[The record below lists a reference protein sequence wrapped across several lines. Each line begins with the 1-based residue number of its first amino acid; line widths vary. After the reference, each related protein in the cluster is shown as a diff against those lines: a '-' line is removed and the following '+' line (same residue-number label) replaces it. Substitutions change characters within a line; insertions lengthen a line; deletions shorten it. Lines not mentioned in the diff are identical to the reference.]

1 MMLTLRGRIDDSGI
15 PDDGLVEPSQIDD
28 ADPALLG
35 KVCIGIPE
43 CVSADLD
50 CTADNSRKLAHAEVE
65 KKSVAGVDTS
75 SIRTN
80 EARWMKPDKMKEV
93 DLNDSGNV
101 ASLMVKN
108 EEKNCTHHLHET
120 KQFYLGYGFEKHKH
134 QLKIT
139 REYDHNSMAS
149 QTGSCLIIPKFQ
161 SYFGNRDET
170 TLFAARTISEIYKK
184 AAAHLPCMDGTFF
197 STVLRVML
205 ALGVTDKT
213 RRLKGSFSLTM
224 NFGCGGQACDASG
237 KPKTLCTR
245 IFEVSN
251 TDVTAE
257 DMQLFKHHV
266 AGMCDAIQVAADCF
280 RVKQKKCPLCPD
292 AKRFKEFADFL
303 QSYLDGNSFRNEWIT
318 PMLCCVSPGGGCDEH
333 IDDKGD
339 TVPGYEGLGSFSVP
353 F

>member
-1 MMLTLRGRIDDSGI
+1 MLILWGRNTLGKDDSGI
-15 PDDGLVEPSQIDD
+15 PDDDLVEPSQIDD

-108 EEKNCTHHLHET
+108 EEKNCTCHLHET

-139 REYDHNSMAS
+139 RDMITILWHHKPDPVS
-149 QTGSCLIIPKFQ
+149 
-161 SYFGNRDET
+161 SYQN
-170 TLFAARTISEIYKK
+170 
-184 AAAHLPCMDGTFF
+184 
-197 STVLRVML
+197 
-205 ALGVTDKT
+205 
-213 RRLKGSFSLTM
+213 FSLISAIVM
-224 NFGCGGQACDASG
+224 RQ
-237 KPKTLCTR
+237 LCLQQDQSQKSTKKQQHTCHAWM
-245 IFEVSN
+245 EPSSQQCYVSCSHW
-251 TDVTAE
+251 E
-257 DMQLFKHHV
+257 
-266 AGMCDAIQVAADCF
+266 
-280 RVKQKKCPLCPD
+280 
-292 AKRFKEFADFL
+292 
-303 QSYLDGNSFRNEWIT
+303 
-318 PMLCCVSPGGGCDEH
+318 
-333 IDDKGD
+333 
-339 TVPGYEGLGSFSVP
+339 
-353 F
+353 